1 MTVGEFILG
10 VLRLAAIVL
19 PAWFTAHRLRARWL
33 GALGPVMVLA
43 ETVLTLS
50 LLLLAS
56 ELLGLLA
63 LDCAPALI
71 ALLCAVAALSQ
82 LLAGHASAPA
92 EQAPLQSPPAS
103 GPAGCG
109 PMAVPAAVVG
119 VVVVAAQWGLQ
130 SANALGA
137 GMLNFDTLWYHMP
150 FAAHFAQTGAV
161 TGIQFT
167 QADPFVAYY
176 PANSELFHAIG
187 IVALHD
193 DFLSPLLNLL
203 WLAIALLAAWCIG
216 RRWRVEPLTLLAACL
231 VLSLPVLSG
240 TQPGEAFNDIVGLA
254 ALLAA
259 GALAVGAPEDSA
271 TLMVAGLALGLA
283 VGTKLTFLV
292 PAFGLLAGIGLLA
305 ARGQRS
311 RVLGAMAA
319 PLALTGG
326 WWYLR
331 NAIAVGNPLGLAM
344 HLGPLQ
350 LAGPR
355 SPLASA
361 SQQTVISE
369 ISHLSLW
376 GSRFAPGLD
385 HALGP
390 LWPLVLGLYLV
401 AVVTGALLVNDRLV
415 RVLAVVAAVSGIS
428 YLFLPTGA
436 TGLEQGTTLFQ
447 VNLRYATPAL
457 ALGLL
462 LVPIVARL
470 RAPRTLTALA
480 PGLALVLLASQLERE
495 LWPTQTARHLVFLA
509 VCALAGAAALRAR
522 TLRGL
527 PRRTLD
533 RLACAALLV
542 LGAGAFVAQR
552 HYFDRRYL
560 VGFQTSP
567 ALGAV
572 YRWAQSVAHARIA
585 LYGTVEQYPLYGA
598 HTTNVVDYLGAHT
611 ADGGY
616 RPIVRCA
623 TWREQLMAGR
633 YAYVVL
639 TPAPTSAVPLAWT
652 AGDPAARL
660 LLHPAADYYV
670 FKLSAGRRS
679 VPHSG
684 EQHDLADRLAAR
696 EQHHDP
702 VNAKAHAS

>member
-10 VLRLAAIVL
+10 ALRLAAIVL
-19 PAWFTAHRLRARWL
+19 PAWWTAHRVHSRWL
-33 GALGPVMVLA
+33 RVSGPSLLLG
-43 ETVLTLS
+43 EIVLTLS
-50 LLLLAS
+50 VLLLAS
-56 ELLGLLA
+56 ELLGLVA
-63 LDCAPALI
+63 LDHAAALI
-71 ALLCAVAALSQ
+71 ALLCALAVLSWLLTGSAANTANVVNA
-82 LLAGHASAPA
+82 AGDANAANAAAKTPSNAVQAAEPA
-92 EQAPLQSPPAS
+92 A
-103 GPAGCG
+103 CG
-109 PMAVPAAVVG
+109 RMAVPAATVG
-119 VVVVAAQWGLQ
+119 VVVVAAQWCLQ

-150 FAAHFAQTGAV
+150 FAANFAQTGAV

-187 IVALHD
+187 IVALHGD
-193 DFLSPLLNLL
+193 VLSPLLNLL
-203 WLAIALLAAWCIG
+203 WLMIALLAAWCVG
-216 RRWRVEPLTLLAACL
+216 RRWRVEPLTLLAGCL

-259 GALAVGAPEDSA
+259 LAFAVGAPEDSA
-271 TLMVAGLALGLA
+271 TLMLAGLALGLA
-283 VGTKLTFLV
+283 AGTKLTFLV

-311 RVLGAMAA
+311 RVLVAIAA

-344 HLGPLQ
+344 HLGPL
-350 LAGPR
+350 LLPGPQ
-355 SPLASA
+355 SPLANA
-361 SQQTVISE
+361 SQQTVISQ

-390 LWPLVLGLYLV
+390 LWPLVMGLYLV
-401 AVVTGALLVNDRLV
+401 AVVTGMLVSDRVV

-462 LVPIVARL
+462 LVPILARL
-470 RAPRTLTALA
+470 RAPRVLAALA
-480 PGLALVLLASQLERE
+480 PGLALVLLVSQLERE
-495 LWPTQTARHLVFLA
+495 LWPTQPTRHLAFLA
-509 VCALAGAAALRAR
+509 ACALAGTAAWRAR
-522 TLRGL
+522 GLRGI
-527 PRRTLD
+527 PRRTLAP
-533 RLACAALLV
+533 LACAALV
-542 LGAGAFVAQR
+542 LAGAAAFVAQR

-560 VGFQTSP
+560 VGFRTSP

-572 YRWAQSVAHARIA
+572 YRWAQGVAHVRIA

-598 HTTNVVDYLGAHT
+598 RDTNSVDYLGSHT

-616 RPIVRCA
+616 GPIATCA
-623 TWREQLMAGR
+623 SWRTQLSAGR

-639 TPAPTSAVPLAWT
+639 TPAPTSAIPLAWT
-652 AGDPAARL
+652 AGDPAATL
-660 LLHPAADYYV
+660 ILHPAAADYV
-670 FKLSAGRRS
+670 FKLSKLSAG
-679 VPHSG
+679 
-684 EQHDLADRLAAR
+684 AASA
-696 EQHHDP
+696 EC
-702 VNAKAHAS
+702 S